1 MVVYVS
7 PAEMN
12 GGILQ
17 FSTSIARE
25 TGAMTDCRLFLP
37 DVVDKS
43 LYQDI
48 ADKVVPYV
56 KAKTLQGNSKE
67 ILSVARQIMS
77 FSPDIVIF
85 VEDSILMQQ
94 LNRVLNKNNVKTAM
108 VVHDVQHHPYRKM
121 GLRRVLVDVL
131 RRRMMRNTIKH
142 IDKIILL
149 SVNSEEAFR
158 REYKAENTVVFR
170 LPAHVPTVLPQKPS
184 EIENG
189 EKDFLL
195 FFGRIDKYKGVNTL
209 CHAYSAL
216 PEDYKAETGL
226 VIAGNGQL
234 SEEESQLIQSERCI
248 TPIIRFISDEE
259 MVWLFQNAHGVVLP
273 YTEASQSGVL
283 PIAYKFGKLVIVSD
297 LRGLTENVVE
307 KNTGYVFR
315 TTDELSELLLLVKQ
329 SDAGAMKLYIE
340 KYFEENFSWK
350 KNIKKLFGLIGV
362 EVEWCSHSADI
373 EC

>member
-7 PAEMN
+7 PAEVN

-17 FSTSIARE
+17 FSTSITRE
-25 TGAMTDCRLFLP
+25 TGALTDCRLFLP

-48 ADKVVPYV
+48 ADNVVPYV
-56 KAKTLQGNSKE
+56 KVKTLKGNSTG
-67 ILSVARQIMS
+67 ILSVARHIM
-77 FSPDIVIF
+77 FLSPDIVIF

-94 LNRVLNKNNVKTAM
+94 LNGILNQNAVKTAM

-121 GLRRVLVDVL
+121 GARRVLVDII

-142 IDKIILL
+142 IDKIVLL
-149 SVNSEEAFR
+149 SANSEEAFR

-170 LPAHVPTVLPQKPS
+170 LPAHVPNVLPKKPL
-184 EIENG
+184 EIENEG
-189 EKDFLL
+189 KKFFL
-195 FFGRIDKYKGVNTL
+195 FFGRIDKYKGIDTL
-209 CHAYSAL
+209 CRAYSKL
-216 PEDYKAETGL
+216 TEEFKAETGL

-234 SEEESQLIQSERCI
+234 SEEESQLIQSECHI

-259 MVWLFQNAHGVVLP
+259 MIWLFQKAVSVVLP
-273 YTEASQSGVL
+273 YIEASQSGVL
-283 PIAYKFGKLVIVSD
+283 PIAYKFGKPVIVSN

-307 KNTGYVFR
+307 KKTGYVFR
-315 TTDELSELLLLVKQ
+315 TMDELSESLIQVEQ
-329 SDAGAMKLYIE
+329 SDPEAMKLYIE

-350 KNIKKLFGLIGV
+350 KNIKKLFSLIGV
-362 EVEWCSHSADI
+362 EVGQRNHSTDI
-373 EC
+373 RR